1 MAIVSSNVLFHQGF
15 TFNRW
20 GKIIFLARILEDGPG
35 LEYLNSVCTNEG
47 LKTCAALPLFNKAVY
62 QEIVLGIT
70 ANPEVKNLVLNALLW
85 DGGINVIGGLSIVN
99 SEAST
104 IIRGTFWAYPSKMAY
119 AFVQNSIDQ
128 LKTFSVGNQFGSTA
142 HLMAINNL
150 FESHFPASYQSYINS
165 HQYRGRVNIVTNA
178 LNPMYNVVVIF
189 SGIHLLALT
198 YFSFK
203 SKSYSFIVSKPS
215 LQLVIFSLMGF
226 LISNAMITG
235 GLSAVFD
242 RYQSRVIWLL
252 PAISLL
258 FAIQLIKRQ
267 HKRPFNYFVQD

>member
-1 MAIVSSNVLFHQGF
+1 MILEINMHSGNLLIACMLFFCIISLLYMQKKSLRYIKRFSLITITSLVISIVAIVSSNVLFHQGF

-47 LKTCAALPLFNKAVY
+47 LKTCAALPLFNKAAY

-128 LKTFSVGNQFGSTA
+128 LKTFSVGNQFG
-142 HLMAINNL
+142 
-150 FESHFPASYQSYINS
+150 
-165 HQYRGRVNIVTNA
+165 
-178 LNPMYNVVVIF
+178 
-189 SGIHLLALT
+189 
-198 YFSFK
+198 
-203 SKSYSFIVSKPS
+203 
-215 LQLVIFSLMGF
+215 
-226 LISNAMITG
+226 
-235 GLSAVFD
+235 
-242 RYQSRVIWLL
+242 
-252 PAISLL
+252 
-258 FAIQLIKRQ
+258 
-267 HKRPFNYFVQD
+267 